1 MHESRTGSRGVSR
14 RRVLLATATTGGLA
28 LAGCLGDGDDSPAD
42 GDEAPENGDDSSENG
57 DSNGDD
63 DLGEN
68 GDSGEEEQ
76 RPVSGTTIEA
86 LAPLDEVIHE
96 YMDQSEI
103 GAGALAVVHDGD
115 VLAERGFGWG
125 DRERTEVVDPDAVYR
140 IGSLSKRF
148 ADDAVG
154 RLLETEDL
162 SLDDRVHQYVTVDPP
177 DGLADERFEDV
188 TVRHLLNHEGGWDR
202 FQHANPLFDP
212 LVVRDEFGLD
222 RPPERD
228 DFIRWM
234 LDNPLQFDPG
244 ERVEYSNLGYVLL
257 GHVVES
263 VAGQSYQ
270 SVLEETVLDSPDIGT
285 VELGRTRPEN
295 RHPDEIWYDD
305 REQCPNVFDPNGEGS
320 CADVGMVVEAFEGA
334 GGHVADA
341 LSLARVFEALN
352 HVWLDPSLVANA
364 DEVGWHEGPPEGPYL
379 GSTRGALAYAG
390 RPTPQTTVVVLLN
403 GRDLD
408 ASRWNE
414 LAVELAAAYEEV
426 EWP

>member
-1 MHESRTGSRGVSR
+1 MDESRIQSRGVSR

-28 LAGCLGDGDDSPAD
+28 LAGCLGDGDNPPAD
-42 GDEAPENGDDSSENG
+42 GDEAPENGDDSSEND

-63 DLGEN
+63 DPGEN

-76 RPVSGTTIEA
+76 RPVTGTSIDA
-86 LAPLDEVIHE
+86 LAPLEEVIHG
-96 YMDQSEI
+96 YMNRSDI
-103 GAGALAVVHDGD
+103 GAGALAVVHDGE

-125 DRERTEVVDPDAVYR
+125 DRERTEVVDRGAVYR

-148 ADDAVG
+148 TDDAVG
-154 RLLETEDL
+154 RLLEAGEL
-162 SLDDRVHQYVTVDPP
+162 SLADPVHQHVTVDPP

-188 TVRHLLNHEGGWDR
+188 TVRHLLHHEGGWDR

-212 LVVRDEFGLD
+212 LVVRDEFGLGG
-222 RPPERD
+222 PPERD

-244 ERVEYSNLGYVLL
+244 DRVEYSNLGYVLL

-270 SVLEETVLDSPDIGT
+270 SLLEETVLDSPDIET

-305 REQCPNVFDPNGEGS
+305 REECPDAFDPNGEGS

-334 GGHVADA
+334 GGHVADPT
-341 LSLARVFEALN
+341 SLAWAFEALEHTYISPN
-352 HVWLDPSLVANA
+352 LGED
-364 DEVGWHEGPPEGPYL
+364 VGRRDGPPEGPYF
-379 GSTRGALAYAG
+379 GSTFGSLAYAR
-390 RPTPQTTVVVLLN
+390 RPTPETTVVALFN
-403 GRDLD
+403 GRHL
-408 ASRWNE
+408 NP
-414 LAVELAAAYEEV
+414 AVRQSIILEMETAYEEV
-426 EWP
+426 AWP

>member
-1 MHESRTGSRGVSR
+1 MDESRTQSWGVSR
-14 RRVLLATATTGGLA
+14 RRVLLATATTGGIA
-28 LAGCLGDGDDSPAD
+28 LAGCLGDGDDPPAD
-42 GDEAPENGDDSSENG
+42 GDEAPENGD
-57 DSNGDD
+57 SNGDED
-63 DLGEN
+63 SGEN
-68 GDSGEEEQ
+68 GDDEPEGSSGEEQ
-76 RPVSGTTIEA
+76 RPVSGTSIDA
-86 LAPLDEVIHE
+86 LAPLEAVIHE
-96 YMDQSEI
+96 YMDRSDI
-103 GAGALAVVHDGD
+103 GAGALAVVHDGE
-115 VLAERGFGWG
+115 VLAERGFGRG
-125 DRERTEVVDPDAVYR
+125 DRDPAEPALLDPGAVYR

-148 ADDAVG
+148 TDDAVG
-154 RLLETEDL
+154 RLLEAGEF
-162 SLDDRVHQYVTVDPP
+162 SLDDRVHQHVTVDPP

-188 TVRHLLNHEGGWDR
+188 TVRHLLNHEGGWNR

-270 SVLEETVLDSPDIGT
+270 SVLAETLLDSPDIET

-305 REQCPNVFDPNGEGS
+305 REQCPDVFDPNGEGS

-334 GGHVADA
+334 GGHVADPT
-341 LSLARVFEALN
+341 SLAWAFEALEHTYISPN
-352 HVWLDPSLVANA
+352 LGED
-364 DEVGWHEGPPEGPYL
+364 VGWREGPPEGPYI
-379 GSTRGALAYAG
+379 GSTFGSFAYAR
-390 RPTPQTTVVVLLN
+390 RPTPETTVVALFN
-403 GRDLD
+403 GRHLNPEVRQ
-408 ASRWNE
+408 SIILE
-414 LAVELAAAYEEV
+414 LEDAYEEV
-426 EWP
+426 AWP